1 MNIWRRGGSSPCHS
15 TTGPDSG
22 RQTRAVAASVR
33 AAIDF
38 VRAQPKDFGVDPER
52 IGVWAFSAAGP
63 FGLAPLLREAPA

>member
-1 MNIWRRGGSSPCHS
+1 M
-15 TTGPDSG
+15 
-22 RQTRAVAASVR
+22 R

-63 FGLAPLLREAPA
+63 FGLAPLLREAPAWLRAVAGFYTV